1 MKAETLGGAP
11 QDWRCLAPR
20 GFCEEQGVVKL
31 DWKIGLGPKV
41 LSIAP
46 GPIPE
51 PQRLLEAGTN
61 EPAFS
66 EVTKLLSCPLLPP
79 YPGQGGAE
87 GGRFLEWTSKVN
99 RQGVR

>member
-1 MKAETLGGAP
+1 MGGEAVMAETSGGAP

-20 GFCEEQGVVKL
+20 SFCEEQGVVKL

-61 EPAFS
+61 ELAFS

-79 YPGQGGAE
+79 YLARE
-87 GGRFLEWTSKVN
+87 ERKEEDF
-99 RQGVR
+99 